1 MSAIKALITSL
12 PIKVANSKL
21 DAAVFFAHAATGSA
35 PAGRRSWVRS
45 DLGKHMREFTHRAQA
60 LGASTIVVGTSFA
73 LSLKEAAELANVT
86 NPLLPITLDFAATA
100 FVAQEVDNLLG
111 FEVAIPVRLLGSII
125 ASVVIGSNKTAS
137 VTLCAAR
144 AIRVDAINTISPTVP
159 AIVGS

>member
-1 MSAIKALITSL
+1 ME
-12 PIKVANSKL
+12 PNEVANSKL

-60 LGASTIVVGTSFA
+60 LGASTIVVGT
-73 LSLKEAAELANVT
+73 LSLKEAAELANAT
-86 NPLLPITLDFAATA
+86 NPLLPITLDFAATE
-100 FVAQEVDNLLG
+100 FVAQEVDSLLG
-111 FEVAIPVRLLGSII
+111 FEVAIPVRLFGSII

-144 AIRVDAINTISPTVP
+144 AIRVDAISTISPTLP
-159 AIVGS
+159 ATVGS